1 MEEKIE
7 DNELKNM
14 QDKNNVMLLHF
25 ANAELI
31 SVDEAVDNMEIQ
43 EMQLWFIKLLC
54 VRRVH

>member
-7 DNELKNM
+7 DNEFM
-14 QDKNNVMLLHF
+14 QNKNNVMLLHF

>member
-7 DNELKNM
+7 DDELKNM
-14 QDKNNVMLLHF
+14 QNKNNVMLLHF

>member
-14 QDKNNVMLLHF
+14 QNKNIVMLLHF

-43 EMQLWFIKLLC
+43 EMHCGLLNCC
-54 VRRVH
+54 V